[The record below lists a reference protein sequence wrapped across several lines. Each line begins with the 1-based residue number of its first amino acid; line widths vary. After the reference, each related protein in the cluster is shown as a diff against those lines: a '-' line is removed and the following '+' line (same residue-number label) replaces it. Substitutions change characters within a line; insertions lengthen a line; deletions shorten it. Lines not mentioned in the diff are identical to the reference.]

1 MNYFSSFL
9 RGKPTSS
16 NQEIRHITTDDLF
29 FFDTTETSIVESS
42 SPSPAAAAFDMMSN
56 TAIISLPVATQ
67 DKFQSGIHPIF
78 KIFESSSV
86 ESSCSSSSIPLT
98 DMNNVIDTSGSVMI
112 SQSNLSSDSTL
123 NFDPTKA
130 DNMDVFFASGNFA
143 RNRRGNI
150 ALSKICREFQSD
162 YNNALKAQQK
172 QHRSTEAVYKTTV
185 MKKIITKFTTENP
198 TSKIWSRKNEGGQ
211 WMDITDNTQLI
222 ISKLQ
227 WKLCRKMCRK
237 KGEKVL
243 TSDHE
248 ELDRLPNDYELQPD
262 DIDIVSNNHRKKRRK
277 VGHDRGNDSVIYTL
291 SRVIADLQRQSDS
304 QLQQIVSL
312 QNEIRLLKSEH
323 VDTKIDK
330 SNNKA
335 PIVENVDI
343 SIDQSHVDPSVT
355 TVRDTTYDADSP
367 IRFVSVDTQVASQG
381 DHISLGSTKSV
392 EGTDTSDNGNDSAS
406 SQCCDG

>member
-16 NQEIRHITTDDLF
+16 NQETRHITTDDLF

-56 TAIISLPVATQ
+56 TAMISLPVATH
-67 DKFQSGIHPIF
+67 DKFQSGKHPIF
-78 KIFESSSV
+78 NSFESSSV
-86 ESSCSSSSIPLT
+86 ESSCSSSPIPLT
-98 DMNNVIDTSGSVMI
+98 DMNNVINTSGSVMV

-172 QHRSTEAVYKTTV
+172 QDRSTEAVYKTTV

-198 TSKIWSRKNEGGQ
+198 NSKIWSRKNEGGQ

-227 WKLCRKMCRK
+227 WKLCRK

-262 DIDIVSNNHRKKRRK
+262 NLNIVSNNHRNKRRK
-277 VGHDRGNDSVIYTL
+277 FGPDRGNDSVIYTL

-323 VDTKIDK
+323 FRHVESNMDK
-330 SNNKA
+330 SNNTA
-335 PIVENVDI
+335 PTVEGVDI
-343 SIDQSHVDPSVT
+343 SIYQSHVDPSVT
-355 TVRDTTYDADSP
+355 TVRDTSYDADSP
-367 IRFVSVDTQVASQG
+367 IRFVSVDPQVASKG
-381 DHISLGSTKSV
+381 DHISLESTKSV